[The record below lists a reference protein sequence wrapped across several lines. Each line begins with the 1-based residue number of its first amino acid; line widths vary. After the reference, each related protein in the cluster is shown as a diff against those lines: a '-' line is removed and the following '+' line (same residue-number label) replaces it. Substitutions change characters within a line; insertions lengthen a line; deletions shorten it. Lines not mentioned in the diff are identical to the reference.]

1 MNRGPLLL
9 ASRLLE
15 SARQSPEREAVVDG
29 NRRASYSQLR
39 QEASAVARF
48 LSEEGLAPGARVAIL
63 MENSVELVATLYGIW
78 MAGGVSIALNTAAK
92 ARDHAN
98 WLRHS
103 GAGWLVAA
111 GGHGELPALLE
122 REGGGLRV
130 ITVGQSRNPLS
141 VEPIDYQRI
150 VATVSD
156 GSEELA
162 STDPSAIASI
172 IYTSGTTGE
181 PKGVALTHRNLAS
194 NVASILRYLELSEQ
208 DRIVN
213 VLPFY
218 YSYGNSVLHTH
229 LAAGGTVICENSFMY
244 PAKVVERMVS
254 EGATGF
260 SGVPSTFALLMSRT
274 RLGEYDLG
282 RLRYLTQAG
291 GAMAPSAVR
300 AMTELLPHVRFF
312 VMYGQTEATAR
323 LTYLPPEKLGEK
335 TGSVGIPIPGVEID
349 IRDERDEPVNSGAT
363 GQIWARGDN
372 IMAGYWEN
380 PERTRE
386 VLQDGW
392 LKTGDLAHFDEERY
406 IFIDG
411 RQSDMIKVGA
421 NRISPLEVEEV
432 ISELAE
438 VEEVA
443 ALGMPDELLGQVVK
457 VVVVPR
463 PGATLEKRAIQ
474 QYCLKHLASYK
485 IPKQIEIRDRLPR
498 TASGKLQRHLL

>member
-1 MNRGPLLL
+1 MSHPFSL

-15 SARQSPEREAVVDG
+15 SARRSPEREAVVDR
-29 NRRASYSQLR
+29 NRRASYAELCR
-39 QEASAVARF
+39 EASAMARY
-48 LSEEGLAPGARVAIL
+48 LREQGLAPGARVAIL
-63 MENSVELVATLYGIW
+63 LENSVEFAASLYGIW
-78 MAGGVSIALNTAAK
+78 MAGGVSVAFNTAAK
-92 ARDHAN
+92 VRDFDN

-103 GAGWLVAA
+103 GAEWLVAA
-111 GGHGELPALLE
+111 GGHAELPALLE
-122 REGGGLRV
+122 SADSGLRV
-130 ITVGQSRNPLS
+130 ITVGPSRKPLAG
-141 VEPIDYQRI
+141 EPSDYSQ
-150 VATVSD
+150 VAARAPDLPDVPV
-156 GSEELA
+156 
-162 STDPSAIASI
+162 STDPSAVASI

-194 NVASILRYLELSEQ
+194 NVDSVLQYLELNEQ

-254 EGATGF
+254 ERASGF
-260 SGVPSTFALLMSRT
+260 SGVPSTYALLMSRT
-274 RLGEYDLG
+274 RLPEYDLN
-282 RLRYLTQAG
+282 RLRYMTQAG

-323 LTYLPPEKLGEK
+323 LTYLPPDKLEEKLG
-335 TGSVGIPIPGVEID
+335 SAGIPIPGVEID
-349 IRDERDEPVNSGAT
+349 IRDEQGETVAKGAS
-363 GQIWARGDN
+363 GQIWARGEN

-392 LKTGDLAHFDEERY
+392 LKTGDLAHFDDDRY

-432 ISELAE
+432 VAELAE

-443 ALGMPDELLGQVVK
+443 ALGVPDELLGQVVK

-463 PGATLEKRAIQ
+463 PGAALERRAVQ

-485 IPKQIEIRDRLPR
+485 IPKQIEIKDRLPR